1 MPGAGARQ
9 HILSRIVER
18 RVFVGRLQRSC
29 WPGCPAP
36 TCFRRRAVS
45 REVFDNRR
53 GDDSITFRGH
63 VDRIR
68 INVLR
73 LIGEYAGQI
82 RETVVREA
90 VNERLYRP
98 DEPLGETRPLLI
110 RPLQLCFSI
119 GERFFVITQA
129 GLPVETSLE
138 AVTFREG
145 PLPEKMKVP
154 RELTGPAAV
163 SLRC

>member
-1 MPGAGARQ
+1 MPCAD
-9 HILSRIVER
+9 L
-18 RVFVGRLQRSC
+18 
-29 WPGCPAP
+29 
-36 TCFRRRAVS
+36 FRGRAVS

-73 LIGEYAGQI
+73 LFGEYAGQI

-119 GERFFVITQA
+119 GERFFVITPA

-138 AVTFREG
+138 AATFREG
-145 PLPEKMKVP
+145 QLPEKMKVP